1 LRQAAEEGCREVS
14 IQEGSLRFRRLAAS
28 CCAVAAL
35 TLGAAACGGDDGGGG
50 SGGGG
55 DGGAKTLTVYSSL
68 PLQGASRT
76 QSEDVIKGIRLA
88 LKQNG
93 GKAGGFKIKYTSLD
107 DATAAAGKW
116 EAGQTSANAR
126 KVAQDDNAIAYI
138 GEFNSGASAIS
149 IPILNEA
156 GILQV
161 SPSNTA
167 FGLTKK
173 GAGAEPGEPDKYY
186 PTGERNYGRVVP
198 IDNIQGAALAQW
210 MKDEGVTSV
219 YILDDAEVYGQGVAK
234 NTEAAAKKAGIK
246 IAGTDSWDGK
256 ASNYRALGSKIKSS
270 GADAVFTG
278 GIIDNNGP
286 QLYKDLHAAMPDA
299 KLFGPDG
306 MATVDFTKEIPA
318 DVQAQTFLTAPTL
331 APDELPPA
339 GQEFYKDYEAAY
351 GEPQNEIDPYAVYG
365 YEAMA
370 AVLDS
375 IEKGGDDR
383 AAVVQAFFSI
393 KDRQSPL
400 GTYDIDPDGDTTL
413 SDYGG
418 YKAKGGKLVFDRVIK
433 AQAT

>member
-1 LRQAAEEGCREVS
+1 MNIRG
-14 IQEGSLRFRRLAAS
+14 LAAYG
-28 CCAVAAL
+28 CLTAVMAF
-35 TLGAAACGGDDGGGG
+35 GVAACGDDDEP

-55 DGGAKTLTVYSSL
+55 GGGDSAGGTLNVYSSL
-68 PLQGASRT
+68 PLQGASRP
-76 QSEDVIKGIRLA
+76 QSEDVIKGIELA
-88 LKQNG
+88 LKQKG
-93 GKAGGFKIKYTSLD
+93 GKCGDFTIKYESLD

-126 KVAQDDNAIAYI
+126 KVAQDDKAIAYI

-149 IPILNEA
+149 IPTTNEA
-156 GILQV
+156 GILHV

-167 FGLTKK
+167 LGLTKG

-198 IDNIQGAALAQW
+198 IDTIQGAAQAQY

-219 YILDDAEVYGQGVAK
+219 YILDDAEVYGKGVAK
-234 NTEAAAKKAGIK
+234 NTQAAAEELGLE

-256 ASNYRALGSKIKSS
+256 ASNYRALGSKIKAS

-286 QLYKDLHAAMPDA
+286 QLYKDLNAALPDA

-318 DVQAQTFLTAPTL
+318 KVQAKTFLTAPTVS
-331 APDELPPA
+331 PEELPPA
-339 GQEFYKDYEAAY
+339 GQQFYKDFEAEY
-351 GEPQNEIDPYAVYG
+351 GQPQDEIDPYAVYG

-370 AVLDS
+370 VVCDA
-375 IEKGGDDR
+375 IAEGGDDR
-383 AAVVQAFFSI
+383 AAVIDAFFST
-393 KDRQSPL
+393 KGRESPL

-418 YKAKGGKLVFDRVIK
+418 YTAEGGKLVFNKVLK
-433 AQAT
+433 AAAS

>member
-1 LRQAAEEGCREVS
+1 
-14 IQEGSLRFRRLAAS
+14 LRFRRLAAAG
-28 CCAVAAL
+28 CALGAL
-35 TLGAAACGGDDGGGG
+35 SLGAAACGGDDGGG

-55 DGGAKTLTVYSSL
+55 DGGGAQTLTVYSSL
-68 PLQGASRT
+68 PLQGASRP

-88 LKQNG
+88 LKQRG
-93 GKAGGFKIKYTSLD
+93 GRAGQWPIKYVSLD

-126 KVAQDDNAIAYI
+126 KVAQDDSAIAYI

-167 FGLTKK
+167 FGLTKS

-198 IDNIQGAALAQW
+198 IDNIQGAAQAQW
-210 MKDEGVTSV
+210 MQDEGVRSV

-234 NTEAAAKKAGIK
+234 NTEEAARNLGIE

-256 ASNYRALGSKIKSS
+256 ASNYRALANKIKAT

-278 GIIDNNGP
+278 GIIDNNAP
-286 QLYKDLHAAMPDA
+286 QLYKDLHAAMPEA

-306 MATVDFTKEIPA
+306 VATVDFTKEIPA
-318 DVQAQTFLTAPTL
+318 AVQRQTYLTAPTL
-331 APDELPPA
+331 APEELPPA
-339 GQEFYKDYEAAY
+339 GQKFYEDYQEEY
-351 GEPQNEIDPYAVYG
+351 GEPQDEIDPYAVYG
-365 YEAMA
+365 YEAMS
-370 AVLDS
+370 AVLDAV
-375 IEKGGDDR
+375 EQGGDDR
-383 AAVVQAFFSI
+383 AAVVQAFFNI
-393 KDRQSPL
+393 KGRESPL
-400 GTYDIDPDGDTTL
+400 GTYDIDQDGDTTL

-418 YKAKGGKLVFDRVIK
+418 YRARGGKLVFDRVIK